1 MPLMQSGKGGKVQPQ
16 EKIYNAVVARG
27 YHEGLSEQEFAAK
40 QVAKLGEEF
49 GELAELVRTVE
60 GYYSWWSVSVSSGVM
75 DCRTAFDTRHEWRG
89 MRIRNLE
96 NAKAELADVAVV
108 VLLLAGT
115 ISRITGQPFD
125 VVQAAVEKAE
135 ADIERGVRKSD

>member
-40 QVAKLGEEF
+40 QVAKMQEEL
-49 GELAELVRTVE
+49 GELAQFVTVNLADEEPWWVIEISDIANKCRKIFDCCSWRDVSFSAQHAEL
-60 GYYSWWSVSVSSGVM
+60 
-75 DCRTAFDTRHEWRG
+75 
-89 MRIRNLE
+89 
-96 NAKAELADVAVV
+96 ELADVAVV

-135 ADIERGVRKSD
+135 ADVERGVR